1 MMDALEKYNQVFI
14 DTFQVGLEDLNEAF
28 DIDTVANWDSVMQLS
43 LVTSLE
49 DEFDIMLDSEDILDF
64 KSYSAGKEILAKY
77 GVSL

>member
-1 MMDALEKYNQVFI
+1 MSALEKYNRVFI
-14 DTFQVGLEDLNEAF
+14 DTFQVGMEELNEKF
-28 DIDTVANWDSVMQLS
+28 NIETVPNWDSVMQLS

-64 KSYSAGKEILAKY
+64 KSYSVGKEILAKY